1 MQFVP
6 GISSAQTIPA
16 APTPTPAGRKPNL
29 WILDSWRDLVHL
41 RLHTVVAG
49 ADLHWGAGRLERGGY
64 LSLRC
69 RLRGNGTPLARNDS
83 SVRRPCALSAFPMA
97 FHLCADF
104 FGRCLR
110 GFFRVGPERHRARG
124 VYLGRL
130 ARNDAN
136 VRLLP
141 DL

>member
-6 GISSAQTIPA
+6 GISSAQTMPA
-16 APTPTPAGRKPNL
+16 APAPTAAGRKPEL
-29 WILDSWRDLVHL
+29 VDSRQLAGLGSL

-49 ADLHWGAGRLERGGY
+49 ADVHRGAGVLERGGH
-64 LSLRC
+64 LSLRR
-69 RLRGNGTPLARNDS
+69 RLWRNGPPLAGNDS

-104 FGRCLR
+104 LVVVCAAFSVWNLNGNC
-110 GFFRVGPERHRARG
+110 ARG
-124 VYLGRL
+124 LYLGRL
-130 ARNDAN
+130 AWNDAN
-136 VRLLP
+136 IRVLP